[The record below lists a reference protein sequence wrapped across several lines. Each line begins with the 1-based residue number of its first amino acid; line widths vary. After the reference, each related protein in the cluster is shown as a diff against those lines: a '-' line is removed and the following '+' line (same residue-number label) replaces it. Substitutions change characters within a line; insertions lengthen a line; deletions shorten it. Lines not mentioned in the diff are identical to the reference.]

1 MSKKFAPIFITILI
15 CLFGILQLLGITYL
29 VIVSTNTMFRI
40 FGVIFDIVIIWIII
54 ALIVNLVRRLK
65 EIKEEK
71 EDDLSKY

>member
-1 MSKKFAPIFITILI
+1 MSKKFAPIFITVLI
-15 CLFGILQLLGITYL
+15 CLFGILQLTGISYL
-29 VIVSTNTMFRI
+29 IIISDNILFRV
-40 FGVIFDIVIIWIII
+40 FGVIFVIVIIWVII